1 MVAPTDQV
9 TRGVV
14 RQHLLQAAILA
25 APHREA
31 QLIRCGSIVRD
42 RYEETGRKQD
52 RGVTYG

>member
-25 APHREA
+25 RTTAKPSSFGA
-31 QLIRCGSIVRD
+31 GA
-42 RYEETGRKQD
+42 
-52 RGVTYG
+52 